1 MSLMLNLTTRIIS
14 FSTSSKSHFG
24 LVKRQKM
31 SSQCLA
37 TTGKVVFFWLHRI
50 RNLGLSR
57 VRKEVESIMWA
68 LNTTLSRP
76 QPIRILGYSR
86 HRKWVQSDMRA
97 LETSLSR
104 LHPSR
109 ILGWEHQASQGH
121 RPQWPSRLN
130 ESRSALISRARLWH
144 PDWGFPQFSSVV
156 MKMKWYKL
164 KVGARPAF
172 PPPIGAAASPK
183 RLQNVA
189 LATQPVWAQIPDIQ
203 PSLRFYSRG
212 QRTSVT
218 WWGEVVIFYTFTL
231 PEDRWMLHL
240 VKNLGR

>member
-130 ESRSALISRARLWH
+130 ESRSALMSQALFGY
-144 PDWGFPQFSSVV
+144 PDWGFPRFSSVV
-156 MKMKWYKL
+156 SQMPRYTIESR
-164 KVGARPAF
+164 GTARI
-172 PPPIGAAASPK
+172 PPPTGAAASPK
-183 RLQNVA
+183 RLW
-189 LATQPVWAQIPDIQ
+189 LSHVWAQNPDSQ
-203 PSLRFYSRG
+203 PSKIYPS
-212 QRTSVT
+212 
-218 WWGEVVIFYTFTL
+218 
-231 PEDRWMLHL
+231 H
-240 VKNLGR
+240 K